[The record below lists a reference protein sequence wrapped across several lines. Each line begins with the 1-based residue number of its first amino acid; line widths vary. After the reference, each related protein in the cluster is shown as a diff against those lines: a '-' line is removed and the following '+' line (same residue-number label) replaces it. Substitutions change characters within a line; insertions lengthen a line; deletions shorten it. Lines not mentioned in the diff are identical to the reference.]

1 MLRILQG
8 MAISVQED
16 HRSVQEDH
24 HRSVQEDHRS
34 VWEDHRSVQEDHRS
48 VQEDHRSVT
57 NAPCKVALGHEHAHR
72 AKVLGEAAVDAHGR
86 GSGNSAAQSH
96 TRRKREAR
104 ECVRQVV
111 RTGSAGYGTGART
124 GAC

>member
-24 HRSVQEDHRS
+24 RSVKEDR
-34 VWEDHRSVQEDHRS
+34 
-48 VQEDHRSVT
+48 RSVT
-57 NAPCKVALGHEHAHR
+57 NAPCKVVLGHEHAHC
-72 AKVLGEAAVDAHGR
+72 AKVLGEAAVDAHSR

-96 TRRKREAR
+96 TRRKREER

-111 RTGSAGYGTGART
+111 RTGSAGYGPGART